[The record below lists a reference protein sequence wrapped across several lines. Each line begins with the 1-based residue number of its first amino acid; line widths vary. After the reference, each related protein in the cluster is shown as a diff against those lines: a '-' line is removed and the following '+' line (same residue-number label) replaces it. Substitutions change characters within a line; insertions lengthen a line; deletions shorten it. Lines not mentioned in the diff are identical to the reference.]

1 MNSHPTLNTQQ
12 GSVTTAFLRI
22 YTRNTVIQEQPERR
36 FTSLVVV
43 VVVVVGGGGTEMEQ
57 NSAVEM
63 NRRACVCA
71 CV

>member
-1 MNSHPTLNTQQ
+1 M
-12 GSVTTAFLRI
+12 TTAFLRI

-43 VVVVVGGGGTEMEQ
+43 VVVVVVVGVGGTEMEQ